1 ISALGAGRQWSQ
13 VTLLLKRMQDERF
26 APDKVTFNAAIGACA
41 RSRRWEEALAFA
53 ADLVRARLKADGVT
67 VTGLITACGGAGEWE
82 RALDIFGWWNLQPNT
97 ISCNALLGAFEQ
109 SGCWEKALSLL
120 AFMDAGR
127 GQGRGSDSVSY
138 SLTIGACGRGG
149 RWDLSLWLLSELRCK
164 TLMQTSEPTASP
176 DPRRRWAVAYCSAVR
191 ACGASGQWEQALQ
204 VLREMRWEG
213 MGQDRP
219 TFNAAANVLRA
230 NGRWMLALGL
240 LEEMQASRVSL
251 DVEAYNE
258 VMGSLLEAEHPER
271 QWLQSLGLLD
281 EVRKRHLSPTGDSYN
296 AVIKVLEAA
305 QKWAVARQLGDEL
318 HVLNLREADVL
329 APPGR
334 VAPGLSERLL
344 RHIAR
349 ALFPA
354 GSDSSRGITG
364 TPRRKRESESESVVV
379 LPESSAK

>member
-1 ISALGAGRQWSQ
+1 
-13 VTLLLKRMQDERF
+13 
-26 APDKVTFNAAIGACA
+26 
-41 RSRRWEEALAFA
+41 
-53 ADLVRARLKADGVT
+53 
-67 VTGLITACGGAGEWE
+67 
-82 RALDIFGWWNLQPNT
+82 
-97 ISCNALLGAFEQ
+97 
-109 SGCWEKALSLL
+109 
-120 AFMDAGR
+120 
-127 GQGRGSDSVSY
+127 
-138 SLTIGACGRGG
+138 
-149 RWDLSLWLLSELRCK
+149 
-164 TLMQTSEPTASP
+164 
-176 DPRRRWAVAYCSAVR
+176 
-191 ACGASGQWEQALQ
+191 
-204 VLREMRWEG
+204 
-213 MGQDRP
+213 
-219 TFNAAANVLRA
+219 
-230 NGRWMLALGL
+230 
-240 LEEMQASRVSL
+240 
-251 DVEAYNE
+251 
-258 VMGSLLEAEHPER
+258 MGSLLEAEHPER

-364 TPRRKRESESESVVV
+364 IPRRKRESESESVVV